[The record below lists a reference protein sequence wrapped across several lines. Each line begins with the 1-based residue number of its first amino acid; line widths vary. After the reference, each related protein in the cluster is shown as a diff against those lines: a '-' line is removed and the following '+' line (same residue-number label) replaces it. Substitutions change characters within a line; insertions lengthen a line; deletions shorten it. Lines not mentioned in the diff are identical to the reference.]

1 MLYRLHVH
9 EIVHGQLL
17 MKWFLKSF
25 GLYDSNILMKWFLI
39 QEHTDEVVSNT
50 RTEEVVT
57 GGLGVSH
64 HRLLRQKLV
73 VLFQQEQHRLHALLD
88 V

>member
-1 MLYRLHVH
+1 MA
-9 EIVHGQLL
+9 
-17 MKWFLKSF
+17 
-25 GLYDSNILMKWFLI
+25 
-39 QEHTDEVVSNT
+39 

-57 GGLGVSH
+57 GGLGVPH

-73 VLFQQEQHRLHALLD
+73 VLFQQEQHRLHTLLD